1 MIAPVVIVAL
11 ISIYYIAIGVIFAYM
26 NGVPMLAKI
35 IALVVPALLSGVAIT
50 VLIQRI
56 KEIKKGE
63 DDDLSVNT
71 DYISGKKLEM
81 LGLVKGSTIQ
91 TKNVGKD
98 IMQSFKNLVGGELT
112 AYNEMMNDARALATK
127 RMVVEAEQMGAD
139 AVVNIRYAS
148 SAIAAGAAEV
158 IAYGTAVKFMG
169 DE

>member
-63 DDDLSVNT
+63 DDDLSK
-71 DYISGKKLEM
+71 YCL
-81 LGLVKGSTIQ
+81 
-91 TKNVGKD
+91 
-98 IMQSFKNLVGGELT
+98 
-112 AYNEMMNDARALATK
+112 
-127 RMVVEAEQMGAD
+127 
-139 AVVNIRYAS
+139 
-148 SAIAAGAAEV
+148 
-158 IAYGTAVKFMG
+158 
-169 DE
+169 

>member
-63 DDDLSVNT
+63 DDDL
-71 DYISGKKLEM
+71 
-81 LGLVKGSTIQ
+81 
-91 TKNVGKD
+91 TK
-98 IMQSFKNLVGGELT
+98 
-112 AYNEMMNDARALATK
+112 Y
-127 RMVVEAEQMGAD
+127 
-139 AVVNIRYAS
+139 
-148 SAIAAGAAEV
+148 
-158 IAYGTAVKFMG
+158 
-169 DE
+169 